1 MKRIALD
8 TNAYVAFKRGEQ
20 EALEIIQGAQKLGM
34 CVVVLGEMLSG
45 FFLGRNEER
54 NRLELAQFLDSPRM
68 TVLSI
73 DEETP
78 EYYARIFLS
87 QRKKGKPIPNNDLW
101 IAATA
106 LQNGFA
112 LFTCDTHF
120 QDIEGLISG
129 CRKSDFLP

>member
-8 TNAYVAFKRGEQ
+8 TNAYVAYKRGEK
-20 EALEIIQGAQKLGM
+20 EALEIIRSAQELGIS
-34 CVVVLGEMLSG
+34 VVVLGEMLSG
-45 FFLGRNEER
+45 FSLGRNEER

-68 TVLSI
+68 TVLSV

-87 QRKKGKPIPNNDLW
+87 QRKKGKPVPTNDLW

-112 LFTCDTHF
+112 LFSHDAHF
-120 QDIEGLISG
+120 QQIEGLISG